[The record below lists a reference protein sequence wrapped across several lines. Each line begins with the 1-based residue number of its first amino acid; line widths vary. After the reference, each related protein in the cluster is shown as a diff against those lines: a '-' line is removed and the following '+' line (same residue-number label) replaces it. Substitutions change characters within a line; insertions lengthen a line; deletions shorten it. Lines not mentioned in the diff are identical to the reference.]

1 MRRDGFTLTEIMV
14 SASLLSL
21 VTGMLLLIY
30 AQATRL
36 SRQTDEQASMVADA
50 QVGIAVL
57 KQAVREGTY
66 SGLTPAEESFAV
78 MSPRGVDGDVELQ
91 DDGRSILWGS
101 YRVFWRDSDS
111 GQVFRR
117 LLEIPELSD
126 QRLSPLPVQSFDS
139 GSGPHPLSFYFDQG
153 KVLMKNV
160 TVFEVTSDDALELVA
175 LRFIL
180 EAPARRGPKPTT
192 LEFLVTERCRN

>member
-1 MRRDGFTLTEIMV
+1 MTRRGFTLTEVMV

-66 SGLTPAEESFAV
+66 SGLTPATESFAV
-78 MSPRGVDGDVELQ
+78 ISPKAEDGEVELQ

-101 YRVFWRDSDS
+101 YRVFWRDSEA
-111 GQVFRR
+111 GRILRR
-117 LLEIPELSD
+117 IVEIPELSD
-126 QRLSPLPVQSFDS
+126 QRLADLPIESFDS
-139 GSGPHPLSFYFDQG
+139 GGGPQTLPFYFDEG
-153 KVLMKNV
+153 RVLMKNV
-160 TVFEVTSDDALELVA
+160 TVFEIAPDDALELIE
-175 LRFIL
+175 LRIVL